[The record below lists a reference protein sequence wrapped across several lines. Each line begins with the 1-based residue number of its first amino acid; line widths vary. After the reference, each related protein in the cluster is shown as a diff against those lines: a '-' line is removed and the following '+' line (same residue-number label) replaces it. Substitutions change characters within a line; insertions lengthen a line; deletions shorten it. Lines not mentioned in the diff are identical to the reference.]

1 MSRDS
6 MQYQPDPT
14 VGLRITTI
22 TVNLDSCTFYIK
34 IRIGPCLDRI
44 IPSLFKM
51 IRPRITNKLNGQF
64 LSLVLKPL
72 EFFSCQQSSPTT
84 LDESSN
90 LSNSYIIIAMFFLL
104 FLKLDGHLLLPLTHQ
119 VLASSPLEYGI
130 NSWILFLEH

>member
-1 MSRDS
+1 

-72 EFFSCQQSSPTT
+72 VFFSCQQLWMKVAAVLFCISSLEPFF
-84 LDESSN
+84 SS
-90 LSNSYIIIAMFFLL
+90 LSEACWALSAAVN
-104 FLKLDGHLLLPLTHQ
+104 T
-119 VLASSPLEYGI
+119 SSSDKFKPR
-130 NSWILFLEH
+130 